1 MTAKAEAKI
10 SAPNHNDALTILM
23 EECAEVI
30 QAAAKIKRFGPEKR
44 NSETNLPF
52 NSVLTNELAD
62 LYAILHLAE
71 QIGALTPPSEQQ
83 IARAI
88 ERKRKY
94 SSL

>member
-10 SAPNHNDALTILM
+10 SAPNHNEALTILM

-30 QAAAKIKRFGPEKR
+30 QAAAKIKRFGPETR

-62 LYAILHLAE
+62 LYTILLSRRPNRRADTAE
-71 QIGALTPPSEQQ
+71 RTAN
-83 IARAI
+83 RA
-88 ERKRKY
+88 
-94 SSL
+94 SD